1 MNAENLTKINRS
13 PSEARENGSK
23 GGKQSGKARRKKKQM
38 KDMFEYLLGLDVTD
52 AKLKAKMSE
61 MGIDDEQMTYNA
73 MVCYSMIR
81 AACEGSVKAATFI
94 RDTTGQKPQD
104 NVKIEGHGGI
114 EAASAA
120 EYLKLTTEE
129 LRAIAG
135 ITVFPECTETT
146 EYAEEHE

>member
-52 AKLKAKMSE
+52 AELKKKMSE

-81 AACEGSVKAATFI
+81 AACAGNVKAATFI
-94 RDTTGQKPQD
+94 RDTTGQPQD
-104 NVKIEGHGGI
+104 NVKIEGTVESKLRVPQNI
-114 EAASAA
+114 S
-120 EYLKLTTEE
+120 KLTTEE

-135 ITVFPECTETT
+135 ITVPECTETT

>member
-1 MNAENLTKINRS
+1 
-13 PSEARENGSK
+13 
-23 GGKQSGKARRKKKQM
+23 M

-52 AKLKAKMSE
+52 AELKKKMSE

-81 AACEGSVKAATFI
+81 AACAGSVKAATFI

-104 NVKIEGHGGI
+104 NVKIEGTVESKLRVPQNI
-114 EAASAA
+114 S
-120 EYLKLTTEE
+120 KLTTEE

-135 ITVFPECTETT
+135 ITVPECTETT

>member
-52 AKLKAKMSE
+52 AELKKKMSE

-81 AACEGSVKAATFI
+81 AACAGNVKAATFI
-94 RDTTGQKPQD
+94 RDTTRQKPQE
-104 NVKIEGHGGI
+104 NVKIEGTVESKLRVPQNI
-114 EAASAA
+114 S
-120 EYLKLTTEE
+120 KLTTEE

-135 ITVFPECTETT
+135 ITVPECTETT

>member
-52 AKLKAKMSE
+52 AELKKKMSE
-61 MGIDDEQMTYNA
+61 MGIDDGQMTYNA
-73 MVCYSMIR
+73 MVCYSMLR
-81 AACEGSVKAATFI
+81 MACAGSVKAATFI

-104 NVKIEGHGGI
+104 NVKIEGTVEI
-114 EAASAA
+114 ETASAA
-120 EYLKLTTEE
+120 EYFEVDDGGAACDSGDNGSRVHGNDGICR
-129 LRAIAG
+129 RA
-135 ITVFPECTETT
+135 
-146 EYAEEHE
+146 

>member
-104 NVKIEGHGGI
+104 NVKIEGTVESKLRVPQNI
-114 EAASAA
+114 S
-120 EYLKLTTEE
+120 KLTTEE

-135 ITVFPECTETT
+135 ITVPECTETT